1 VSRGAR
7 VAAVAV
13 AITLGAVPAARAE
26 VAVSARPSALALG
39 ATAGDVLVRDIVI
52 RGDAAAAAWTIEVAP
67 LTTPQGEQQA
77 IDAITAGEVTVR
89 GGRRLRVTVTVGD
102 AEPGA
107 YAGDVT
113 VRTTAGVLVSVPV
126 TCTVKSEPVLPI
138 VLLVVGIVVGGVMSW
153 YRGRGLGRD
162 EVRARIGELRRRLPA
177 GLPARFRVGIDD
189 RIAEAVAA
197 LARKWSPTSI
207 SDATTAITAAEA
219 ALARY
224 LAQPADWTH
233 QMTFADGIV
242 RSLVAAPAVGTA
254 VHRDALIAD
263 VERRAL
269 AAPFAAD
276 AAALATQ
283 LAEVH
288 PRARRYLRIDRLLAE
303 LAADPAQAAAVA
315 RWREAVD
322 GAAITADARLDA
334 IEAELIAALDV
345 PPDALAELVQVD
357 PAKRL
362 PAVPESPAA
371 QVAAGAWA
379 ARRLRVFGLVGNV
392 AWLGLLF
399 AVGYHQLYAEQPT
412 FGGFFPH
419 VSLLVWGL
427 ASELSRGAVA
437 GLIKQAGFPTPP
449 GGAQGG

>member
-1 VSRGAR
+1 VSRRALI
-7 VAAVAV
+7 AAV
-13 AITLGAVPAARAE
+13 AITLGAAPARAE

-39 ATAGDVLVRDIVI
+39 ATAGDVLVRDVVI

-67 LTTPQGEQQA
+67 LTTPQGELQA
-77 IDAITAGEVTVR
+77 IDAMTAAEVTAQ
-89 GGRRLRVTVTVGD
+89 GNRRLRVTVTLDG
-102 AEPGA
+102 AAPGA

-113 VRTTAGVLVSVPV
+113 VRTAAGVLVSVPV

-138 VLLVVGIVVGGVMSW
+138 ALLLIGVVVGGVMSW

-177 GLPARFRVGIDD
+177 GLPARFGVGIEA

-197 LARKWSPTSI
+197 LARKWSADSV
-207 SDATTAITAAEA
+207 SAATTAIAAAET

-224 LAQPADWTH
+224 LAQPADWAH
-233 QMTFADGIV
+233 QMAFADGIV
-242 RSLVAAPAVGTA
+242 RSLVAAAAVGTT

-263 VERRAL
+263 VERRAA
-269 AAPFAAD
+269 AAPFAGD

-283 LAEVH
+283 LAELH

-303 LAADPAQAAAVA
+303 LAAEPAHVAAVA

-322 GAAITADARLDA
+322 GAAITADAELAELEDA
-334 IEAELIAALDV
+334 LIAARGV
-345 PPDALAELVQVD
+345 PPEALADLD
-357 PAKRL
+357 PDEPGTRL
-362 PAVPESPAA
+362 PAVPEVPAA

-379 ARRLRVFGLVGNV
+379 ARRLRLFGLVGNV

-399 AVGYHQLYAEQPT
+399 AIGYHQLYAEKPT

-419 VSLLVWGL
+419 LSLLVWGL
-427 ASELSRGAVA
+427 AAELSRGAAA
-437 GLIKQAGFPTPP
+437 GLVKQAAFPTPP
-449 GGAQGG
+449 GGG